1 MNLKKCI
8 ATVALSFVM
17 VVCLAVIFGLVAATT
32 FHEIIRYRIEQLSS
46 DAWRT
51 LYYQEVEKFNALE
64 GWAILGVFEDPEIK
78 EIERLLDEHYLEEQ
92 RKAAEVDDS
101 EIPESVRPGG
111 GKMVIVSSAKK
122 RPRNVLLDIMPEA
135 QGELK

>member
-1 MNLKKCI
+1 
-8 ATVALSFVM
+8 M
-17 VVCLAVIFGLVAATT
+17 VICLAVIFGLVAATT

>member
-17 VVCLAVIFGLVAATT
+17 TVCLAVIFGLVAATT

-46 DAWRT
+46 DAWRK

>member
-17 VVCLAVIFGLVAATT
+17 TVCLATIFGLVAATT

-92 RKAAEVDDS
+92 RKAAEGNDS
-101 EIPESVRPGG
+101 EIPESVRPDG

-122 RPRNVLLDIMPEA
+122 RPHNVLLDIMPEA